1 MMDDF
6 EDRMDDYFEYKIVS
20 GELDDE
26 EKDRKRKTRI
36 EIPQQMNI
44 ILNTNKY
51 TCR

>member
-26 EKDRKRKTRI
+26 EKDRKKEDKDRNSTTDEYKS
-36 EIPQQMNI
+36 
-44 ILNTNKY
+44 KY
-51 TCR
+51 

>member
-26 EKDRKRKTRI
+26 EKDRKEEDKDRNSTTD
-36 EIPQQMNI
+36 EYNS
-44 ILNTNKY
+44 KY
-51 TCR
+51 

>member
-26 EKDRKRKTRI
+26 EKDRKKEDKDKNSTT
-36 EIPQQMNI
+36 EEYDFQ
-44 ILNTNKY
+44 Y
-51 TCR
+51 